1 MPQPGP
7 QPHGP
12 HQPACT
18 EHARRSGLKHG
29 HTRTPGVALL
39 ALLLTTGCHHRD
51 LTDSTMDL
59 VQHMRGGVVAE
70 QRPPPPG
77 QYSPYPHVGL
87 TPTTAPSLPSPQA
100 RKLLTSRLI
109 RDRNLTYRTMAANGT
124 LLPTIPPPPSAA
136 EPAVPAAPP
145 PSAPGTAPS
154 GQKPAAKA
162 ANQPAALPEGVNGA
176 IMDAASAPPPP
187 PPPAATAHAAPAHP
201 APAPAP
207 APAKSAKPAD
217 SAKRQGKDKSDTATK
232 EVAMPEVSEKNNTGS
247 LPPDAIPSI
256 PNAPPPAPEV
266 GGAPVPPDMLATDAP
281 LPAYDLNDV
290 PGTGFHFLPQSDELS
305 PGQDDEL
312 AKLLRKTPRGPFF
325 IRGFGNAASMSA
337 QDQSDAVRLGLLRAT
352 RLARILQARGVP
364 ASALHVRGDAFGTGA
379 KVANTP

>member
-18 EHARRSGLKHG
+18 EHAHRSGHKHG
-29 HTRTPGVALL
+29 HTRNAGMAML

-59 VQHMRGGVVAE
+59 VQHLRGGVVAE

-87 TPTTAPSLPSPQA
+87 TPTTPPSLPSPQA
-100 RKLLTSRLI
+100 RTLLTTRLI

-124 LLPTIPPPPSAA
+124 LLPAIPPPPSDTPP
-136 EPAVPAAPP
+136 PAPAAPA
-145 PSAPGTAPS
+145 PSASGAAA
-154 GQKPAAKA
+154 GQKPGAKA
-162 ANQPAALPEGVNGA
+162 PNQPATLPEGVNGA

-187 PPPAATAHAAPAHP
+187 PPAAAVPHAAPHAAPAPAPAHP
-201 APAPAP
+201 APSP
-207 APAKSAKPAD
+207 APAKPH
-217 SAKRQGKDKSDTATK
+217 GKDKSDPAAK
-232 EVAMPEVSEKNNTGS
+232 EVAMPEVSEKNS
-247 LPPDAIPSI
+247 VDSFPADVIPAIPD
-256 PNAPPPAPEV
+256 APPPAPDV
-266 GGAPVPPDMLATDAP
+266 AGTPTPPDMPATNTP